1 MGGYKKPFPIGIY
14 YGIMTILVKLATKQP
29 KWVFAWTKLRECD
42 GDYMWI
48 AMGLN
53 QEFSG
58 SSFLFLLIF

>member
-48 AMGLN
+48 
-53 QEFSG
+53 EWD
-58 SSFLFLLIF
+58 